1 MFEQV
6 VSIIV
11 EQLGC
16 DEAKVTED
24 AGIHDLGGDS
34 LDLVEI
40 LMAVEENFGVTV
52 PDEEIPSIKTVS
64 DILNYIESNM

>member
-11 EQLGC
+11 EQIGC
-16 DEAKVTED
+16 DEAAVTED
-24 AGIHDLGGDS
+24 ASIHDLGGDS

-52 PDEEIPSIKTVS
+52 PDEEIPTIKTVS
-64 DILNYIESNM
+64 DILNYIEANM